1 MFRLSVPIYFNAMLH
16 ELSIR
21 NFATVESLQI
31 EFNPGMSVIT
41 GETGAGKSVILGALS
56 LTLGDRADKGTVRG
70 GAAKADLSAEF
81 NIANIA
87 SAKAWLVENDLDHD
101 ESDVCILR
109 RVITSDGRS
118 KGYINGSPATMTS
131 LRELGEMLIDIH
143 SQHEHQSLLNKATHL
158 RMLDDFNVAADLSQK
173 MQSTWKQWQQ
183 NYHQMQQLKSATEE
197 SSAQIQLLSYQLSEL
212 DEIEIGETE
221 VDELEAEFK
230 ILNSADTTLSAVQK
244 ALNYCSDD
252 EENNALSAI
261 GASVSALKSQAA
273 HDQKLASIV
282 TLLEGAEIQLGE
294 AVSDL
299 RSFLDDFNG
308 DPQRLEDINTRLSLL
323 HAVAR
328 KHKIKP
334 QELPALVNDLREQ
347 LNRFENG
354 DAELAQLTANDG
366 LLKDQY
372 LKIAKQVSSSRK
384 QGADKLAKAVN
395 AQLAIL
401 GMQNASLTVQLT
413 SNASDKPS
421 QHGLETA
428 EFLVCTNPG
437 QKAGPLNKIASG
449 GELSRISLAIQV
461 ITAQTSE
468 TPILVFDE
476 VDVGIGGGVAKV
488 VGELLRQLAERTQI
502 FCVTHQAQVAS
513 QGHNHF
519 YVSKSSGKDTTL
531 TKIVAIA
538 GEAKVKEIARML
550 GGDDYTEESMAH
562 AQQMVASK

>member
-1 MFRLSVPIYFNAMLH
+1 MLH

-56 LTLGDRADKGTVRG
+56 LTLGDRADKGAVRA

-81 NIANIA
+81 NIATIA
-87 SAKAWLVENDLDHD
+87 SAKLWLEEHDLDHD
-101 ESDVCILR
+101 ESDTCILR

-158 RMLDDFNVAADLSQK
+158 RLLDDFSVDADLRLK
-173 MQSTWKQWQQ
+173 LQSTWKQWQT
-183 NYHQMQQLKSATEE
+183 NYQQMQQLRSATEE
-197 SSAQIQLLSYQLSEL
+197 SSAQIQLLSYQLNEL
-212 DEIEIGETE
+212 DEIEIGENE
-221 VDELEAEFK
+221 VEELEAEFK
-230 ILNSADTTLSAVQK
+230 ILNSADSTLSAVQK

-252 EENNALSAI
+252 GESDAISAI
-261 GASVSALKSQAA
+261 GASVSALKTQAA
-273 HDQKLASIV
+273 HDEKLASIV
-282 TLLEGAEIQLGE
+282 TLLQGAEIQLME

-299 RSFLDDFNG
+299 RGFLDGFND

-323 HAVAR
+323 HSVAR

-334 QELPALVNDLREQ
+334 NELPALVADLRGQ
-347 LNRFENG
+347 LDRFENS
-354 DAELAQLTANDG
+354 DAEVAKLIANDA

-372 LKIAKQVSSSRK
+372 LKIAKQVSASRSK
-384 QGADKLAKAVN
+384 GAEKLAKAVN
-395 AQLAIL
+395 SQLAML
-401 GMQNASLTVQLT
+401 GMQNASLQIPLS
-413 SNASDKPS
+413 SNSSDKPS
-421 QHGLETA
+421 QHGLESA
-428 EFLVCTNPG
+428 EFLVSTNPG

-461 ITAQTSE
+461 ITAQTSA

-519 YVSKSSGKDTTL
+519 YVSKSSGKDSTL

-538 GEAKVKEIARML
+538 GDAKVKEIARML
-550 GGDDYTEESMAH
+550 GGDDYTQESIAH
-562 AQQMVASK
+562 AQQMVALK